1 MPDRDEP
8 RATVTPLAFA
18 ANLARNVKLPT
29 AALQESWAQVLQSIE
44 KSASLGALGL
54 RGTYAV
60 AWISA
65 LDTAEVI
72 TKATSHE
79 LYVARDRVYAQAA
92 QRLEVVR

>member
-8 RATVTPLAFA
+8 LATVTPLEFA
-18 ANLARNVKLPT
+18 ANLAKKVKLPT

-44 KSASLGALGL
+44 QSASRSALGL

-60 AWISA
+60 AWIAA

-79 LYVARDRVYAQAA
+79 LMVARDRVYAQAA
-92 QRLEVVR
+92 QRLEMLS

>member
-18 ANLARNVKLPT
+18 ANLAKNIKFPS
-29 AALQESWAQVLQSIE
+29 AALQESWAQVLLSIE
-44 KSASLGALGL
+44 QSPSLSALGL

-60 AWISA
+60 AWIAA

-79 LYVARDRVYAQAA
+79 LFVARDRVYAQAA
-92 QRLEVVR
+92 QRLEVVS